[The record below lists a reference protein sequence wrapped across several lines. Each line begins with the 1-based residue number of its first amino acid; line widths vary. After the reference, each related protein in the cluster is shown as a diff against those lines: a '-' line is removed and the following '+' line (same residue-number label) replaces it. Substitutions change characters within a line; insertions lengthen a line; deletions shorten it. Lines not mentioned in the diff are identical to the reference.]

1 MQPIDPARAAQPYYI
16 ALFKFNSST
25 RLDLLLRN
33 PSPMYWPRTRTHPGS
48 IKNPS
53 NNSKTK
59 TWKRFRKG
67 HFHFHFQLIIFLIWR
82 FNGRTKVLL
91 IFCNL
96 YAVHKNN
103 ASRTH
108 QKHIKETTEMQLPD
122 DKSITE
128 SFCNVGFEYIW
139 RWNLLMLGCV
149 NMMLQSGCLPTIK
162 ISSNTCSGL
171 SGSEIPGGGWS
182 ITKMFL
188 RMALFFRTVNTGI
201 FFSFSSAMVI
211 IPFDKEIDC

>member
-1 MQPIDPARAAQPYYI
+1 
-16 ALFKFNSST
+16 
-25 RLDLLLRN
+25 
-33 PSPMYWPRTRTHPGS
+33 
-48 IKNPS
+48 
-53 NNSKTK
+53 
-59 TWKRFRKG
+59 
-67 HFHFHFQLIIFLIWR
+67 
-82 FNGRTKVLL
+82 
-91 IFCNL
+91 
-96 YAVHKNN
+96 
-103 ASRTH
+103 
-108 QKHIKETTEMQLPD
+108 
-122 DKSITE
+122 
-128 SFCNVGFEYIW
+128 
-139 RWNLLMLGCV
+139 MLGCV